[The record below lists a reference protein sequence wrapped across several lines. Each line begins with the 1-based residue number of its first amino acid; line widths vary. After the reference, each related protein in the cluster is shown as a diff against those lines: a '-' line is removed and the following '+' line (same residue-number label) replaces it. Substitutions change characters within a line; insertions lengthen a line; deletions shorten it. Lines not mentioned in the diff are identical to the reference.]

1 MDLAYIICK
10 EKLMWFKTAIKSVLQ
25 ELIIPELDKLRADV
39 SEIKSVQVVTN
50 KRIDDISIHLA
61 DLSRRLDENNS
72 RIDETNNRINRL
84 YEVIVRR
91 DEHMI
96 LEQRLVEIEKDVQ
109 ELKSKIGT

>member
-1 MDLAYIICK
+1 
-10 EKLMWFKTAIKSVLQ
+10 MWFKTAIKSVMQ
-25 ELIIPELDKLRADV
+25 ELIIPVLDKLKADV
-39 SEIKSVQVVTN
+39 SEIKSVQLVTN

-61 DLSRRLDENNS
+61 DLSRRLDETNTRIDETNT

-91 DEHMI
+91 EEHTS
-96 LEQRLVEIEKDVQ
+96 LEQRLVVIEKDVQ

>member
-1 MDLAYIICK
+1 
-10 EKLMWFKTAIKSVLQ
+10 MWFKTAIKSALQ
-25 ELIIPELDKLRADV
+25 ELIIPGLDSLRADV

-50 KRIDDISIHLA
+50 KRIDDISIHLT
-61 DLSRRLDENNS
+61 DLSRRLDETNN

-96 LEQRLVEIEKDVQ
+96 LEQRLEEIEKDLL

>member
-1 MDLAYIICK
+1 
-10 EKLMWFKTAIKSVLQ
+10 MWFKTAIKSVLQ

-39 SEIKSVQVVTN
+39 SEIKSVQLVTN
-50 KRIDDISIHLA
+50 KRIDDISIHLT
-61 DLSRRLDENNS
+61 DLSRRLDETNN

>member
-1 MDLAYIICK
+1 
-10 EKLMWFKTAIKSVLQ
+10 MWFKTAIKSVMQ
-25 ELIIPELDKLRADV
+25 ELIIPELDKLKADV

-61 DLSRRLDENNS
+61 DLSRRLDETNT

-91 DEHMI
+91 EEHSS
-96 LEQRLVEIEKDVQ
+96 LEQRMVVIEKDVQ
-109 ELKSKIGT
+109 ELKSKVGT

>member
-1 MDLAYIICK
+1 
-10 EKLMWFKTAIKSVLQ
+10 MWFKSSIKSVLQ

-39 SEIKSVQVVTN
+39 SEIKSVQAVTN
-50 KRIDDISIHLA
+50 KRIDDISVHLA
-61 DLSRRLDENNS
+61 DLSRRLDETNS

-91 DEHMI
+91 EEYTS
-96 LEQRLVEIEKDVQ
+96 LEQRFVIIEKDVQ

>member
-1 MDLAYIICK
+1 
-10 EKLMWFKTAIKSVLQ
+10 MWFKTAIKSVMQ
-25 ELIIPELDKLRADV
+25 ELIIPELDRLKADV

-61 DLSRRLDENNS
+61 DLSRRLDETNN

-91 DEHMI
+91 EEHTI
-96 LEQRLVEIEKDVQ
+96 LEQRLVVIEKDVQ

>member
-1 MDLAYIICK
+1 
-10 EKLMWFKTAIKSVLQ
+10 MWFKTAIKSVMQ
-25 ELIIPELDKLRADV
+25 ELIIPVLDKLKADV

-61 DLSRRLDENNS
+61 DLSRRLDETNS

-91 DEHMI
+91 EEHTS
-96 LEQRLVEIEKDVQ
+96 LEQRLVVIEKDVQ
-109 ELKSKIGT
+109 ELKNKIRT